1 MKRKRTIFTFLV
13 CLIVATVMLVGCTV
27 EEPAPSPAPTPT
39 PEPTPA
45 PEPAPEPE
53 PEPEP
58 APAPEPEPEPEPEI
72 LELTISSHNPPE
84 GPPGE
89 SIDAWAA
96 WVEEQTG
103 GTPEMTVYHGGAL
116 LSGEEAFR
124 GTQTGICD
132 VAYYVMDRQQ
142 GFLLNMVMA
151 LPFMGFPDQRTTG
164 LIYGDL
170 LDEFPEMVNEWE
182 GRDVK
187 LVAWMM
193 MPGTQIHNTV
203 REIRTPA
210 DLEGL
215 SIHCAEAANAEVVEA
230 AGGIAAELDIA
241 DMYMSLETGLLDGIF
256 NHFPV
261 LFIFGVIEL
270 PTYHTIFGDGIN
282 MNAMCIIMNND
293 VFNALPSDIQDII
306 DESGP
311 VWHDMFLG
319 ADLGFQGFTKGLC
332 EEAGHSFVYL
342 TPEEIGVW
350 RDLVKD
356 TVHQDWLDECEA
368 AGLPGQAI
376 YDRAL
381 ELIEE
386 YK

>member
-27 EEPAPSPAPTPT
+27 EEEPAPAPA
-39 PEPTPA
+39 PTPA
-45 PEPAPEPE
+45 PEPAP
-53 PEPEP
+53 
-58 APAPEPEPEPEPEI
+58 APEPEPEI

-103 GTPEMTVYHGGAL
+103 GKPAVTVYHGGAL
-116 LSGEEAFR
+116 LKGDEAFR
-124 GTQTGICD
+124 GTQTGVAD

-142 GFLLNMVMA
+142 GFLLNMVIT

-193 MPGTQIHNTV
+193 MPGTQIHNMV
-203 REIRTPA
+203 KDVRTPA
-210 DLEGL
+210 DLAGL
-215 SIHCAEAANAEVVEA
+215 SIHCAEATNAEVVEA
-230 AGGIAAELDIA
+230 AGGTAAELDIA
-241 DMYMSLETGLLDGIF
+241 DMFMSLETGLLDGIF

-261 LFIFGVIEL
+261 LFVFGVIEL
-270 PTYHTIFGDGIN
+270 PTYHTIFGDDGIN
-282 MNAMCIIMNND
+282 MNPMCIIMNND
-293 VFNALPSDIQDII
+293 VFNDLPPDVQGVIEDSAPI
-306 DESGP
+306 
-311 VWHDMFLG
+311 WHDMFLG
-319 ADLGFQGFTKGLC
+319 ADLGFQGFTMGMC
-332 EEAGHSFVYL
+332 IDRGDSFVYL

-350 RDLVKD
+350 RDLVKGP
-356 TVHQDWLDECEA
+356 VHDEWIAECEA
-368 AGLPGQAI
+368 AGLPGQAV